1 MPMNLLVIGGG
12 GREHALVRKLAEDA
26 PHATVYCAPGNP
38 GTARHGRNVPVGT
51 ADADL
56 LVRLARDLE
65 VDLTVVGPE
74 RPLADGLADAFEA
87 EALPIFGP
95 TAAAARIEASKA
107 FAKQL
112 MRYCGVATADFR
124 VFREADAARAFAAE
138 LEPPIVVKASGL
150 AGGKGALICEDHGE
164 AGTAIYDLM
173 EESRFGAA
181 GEEVVIEEFMRGEE
195 LSVFFI
201 TDGEAAVP
209 LAPARDHK
217 RRFAGGR
224 GPNTGGMGA
233 FAPVPDV
240 NAELI
245 DRVRREIAEPVLA
258 GLTDRGAPYR
268 GFLYAG
274 LMLTPEGPKVVEF
287 NCRLGDPEAQ
297 AVLPLM
303 SDSLLEPLRAV
314 AEGGGIEGWRP
325 APPERTALTTVVVSG
340 GYPGSYETGRPIE
353 IPEELEGPDVRL
365 YHAGTRLN
373 GDRLVTDGGRVFG
386 VTGLGPDLQTA
397 GDRSR
402 TAAGRIRFDGA
413 DWRPDIGRPEPG

>member
-1 MPMNLLVIGGG
+1 MNLLVIGGG

-38 GTARHGRNVPVGT
+38 GTARHGRNVPVG
-51 ADADL
+51 AGDIDL
-56 LVRLARDLE
+56 LARFARDVE
-65 VDLTVVGPE
+65 IDLTLVGPE
-74 RPLADGLADAFEA
+74 QPLADGLADAFA
-87 EALPIFGP
+87 AVDLPIFGP

-112 MRYCGVATADFR
+112 MRDCGVATANFR

-150 AGGKGALICEDHGE
+150 AGGKGALICEDHGQ

-173 EESRFGAA
+173 EEARFGAA

-195 LSVFFI
+195 LSVFFV
-201 TDGEAAVP
+201 TDGENAVP

-217 RRFAGGR
+217 RRFAGGV

-233 FAPVPDV
+233 FAPVPGAD
-240 NAELI
+240 AELV

-258 GLTDRGAPYR
+258 GMADRGAPYR

-274 LMLTPEGPKVVEF
+274 LMLTAEGPKVVEF

-303 SDSLLEPLRAV
+303 TDSLLEPLRAV
-314 AEGGGIEGWRP
+314 AEGGSIEGWRP
-325 APPERTALTTVVVSG
+325 APPRRSALTTVVVSD

-353 IPEELEGPDVRL
+353 LPDDLEGPDVRV
-365 YHAGTRLN
+365 YHAGTRLD
-373 GDRLVTDGGRVFG
+373 GEELVTDGGRVFG
-386 VTGLGPDLQTA
+386 VTGLAASIEEA
-397 GDRSR
+397 GERSR
-402 TAAGRIRFDGA
+402 AAAARIRFDGA
-413 DWRPDIGRPEPG
+413 DWRPDIGRPEAG